1 MKKFI
6 HPQYENNVDTVV
18 VEHGKIYILTL
29 LVVDDELDI
38 PSTLLNK
45 PSNKL
50 NLFKKKFEQMF
61 LN

>member
-6 HPQYENNVDTVV
+6 HAQYENNVVTVV
-18 VEHGKIYILTL
+18 AEHGKIHILTL
-29 LVVDDELDI
+29 LVVDDELDT

-50 NLFKKKFEQMF
+50 NLFKK
-61 LN
+61 